1 METEPEVLKKI
12 TKITRT
18 NEIEKEVTTE
28 ITTEKEETFQ
38 SKRRKK
44 LFSDL
49 YEKKL
54 QIQDEMIS

>member
-18 NEIEKEVTTE
+18 TEIEKEVTTE